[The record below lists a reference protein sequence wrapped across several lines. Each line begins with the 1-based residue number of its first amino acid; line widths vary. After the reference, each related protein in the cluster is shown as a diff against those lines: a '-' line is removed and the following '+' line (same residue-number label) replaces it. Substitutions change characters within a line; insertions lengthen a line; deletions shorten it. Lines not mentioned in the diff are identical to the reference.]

1 MAFTSIQFIFVFLP
15 IFLIIY
21 FLLPRKWKNLWL
33 FAGSLCF
40 YAVSAVDKPQYILL
54 LILSVIVNFLFG
66 KSIEKSDKP
75 KFLLTIGIAYNLLW
89 LCVFKYADFIF
100 ENINFY
106 FGKTGRRRAASASLK
121 LIASPRHQFLYISE
135 YFVSYRRIQEGCQS
149 RDVFCRFWSIP
160 DYVPQTDHGT
170 YSPV

>member
-75 KFLLTIGIAYNLLW
+75 KFLLTIGIAYN
-89 LCVFKYADFIF
+89 
-100 ENINFY
+100 
-106 FGKTGRRRAASASLK
+106 
-121 LIASPRHQFLYISE
+121 RHQFLYISE

>member
-1 MAFTSIQFIFVFLP
+1 M
-15 IFLIIY
+15 
-21 FLLPRKWKNLWL
+21 
-33 FAGSLCF
+33 
-40 YAVSAVDKPQYILL
+40 DKPQYILL

-100 ENINFY
+100 ENINF
-106 FGKTGRRRAASASLK
+106 
-121 LIASPRHQFLYISE
+121 ISE
-135 YFVSYRRIQEGCQS
+135 KLGGDGQLLNPWNLLLPLGISFYTFQSISYLIDVYRR
-149 RDVFCRFWSIP
+149 DVKAETSFCRFWSIP
-160 DYVPQTDHGT
+160 DHVPQTDHGT